1 MNKHVFYAD
10 DNKLFDVHF
19 NILIRILG
27 LWGGLFNKASHEA
40 YAYFYRFLKCSET
53 VRDTQRKI
61 SQATN
66 CNKNKTNH
74 HNQQKACKKRRQV
87 IGIVK

>member
-1 MNKHVFYAD
+1 MNKHVFYGY

-19 NILIRILG
+19 NILIRILRC
-27 LWGGLFNKASHEA
+27 WGGLFNKASHEA

-53 VRDTQRKI
+53 VRDAQRGI

-66 CNKNKTNH
+66 GNKNKTHH
-74 HNQQKACKKRRQV
+74 HNQQKACKKRRHV
-87 IGIVK
+87 KGIFK